1 MLSPLDNVHEKRVK
15 RAGEEEI
22 QAASSFRPIETVGEV
37 WSRLLAPL
45 ALPLLGR
52 WVFSKRRGLRVS
64 FHHGSCVR
72 ERGSVRACASHSH
85 VYVLAVCLPPPV
97 RAVVVSSRYPE
108 LGSGG
113 RRRHVDRRLLAN
125 LASCLY
131 ILHP

>member
-1 MLSPLDNVHEKRVK
+1 MLLPLNNVHEKRVK

-37 WSRLLAPL
+37 WSRLLPPL

-72 ERGSVRACASHSH
+72 EGEVAYVH
-85 VYVLAVCLPPPV
+85 VLHTHTYSLCVC
-97 RAVVVSSRYPE
+97 
-108 LGSGG
+108 
-113 RRRHVDRRLLAN
+113 RRLCVRSSSLRATQ
-125 LASCLY
+125 S
-131 ILHP
+131 